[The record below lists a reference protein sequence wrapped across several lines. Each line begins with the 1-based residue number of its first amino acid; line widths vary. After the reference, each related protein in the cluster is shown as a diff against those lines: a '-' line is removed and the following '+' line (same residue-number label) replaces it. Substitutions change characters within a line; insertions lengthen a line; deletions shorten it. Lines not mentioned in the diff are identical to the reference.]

1 MGWTII
7 LENENGNAIRTL
19 EFEFNYELLMKLDLT
34 KYMLLKYIN
43 PFGDTVFN
51 CLQISD
57 LINDL
62 IELKKEVPQ
71 LNQEIIGIID
81 IAREC
86 GNKIH
91 TYLKFYGD

>member
-7 LENENGNAIRTL
+7 LENENGNAMRTL
-19 EFEFNYELLMKLDLT
+19 EFEFNYELFMKLDLT
-34 KYMLLKYIN
+34 KYMLLKYID

-51 CLQISD
+51 CLQIND

-86 GNKIH
+86 DKKIH